1 MAIEAAT
8 IDTHSI
14 TTAPTRRVT
23 ASPPHQHTTRNSGI
37 GHPSVTTA
45 GSTCRKD
52 PGYTTASRRCS
63 HRDMLIANTT
73 WRNTI
78 RQINP
83 LTPDRRLLNIYLPAS
98 LRPSLN
104 IYFRKLISGGTPS
117 IIITTPLHHYEQEH
131 LESRLAKS

>member
-1 MAIEAAT
+1 
-8 IDTHSI
+8 
-14 TTAPTRRVT
+14 
-23 ASPPHQHTTRNSGI
+23 
-37 GHPSVTTA
+37 
-45 GSTCRKD
+45 
-52 PGYTTASRRCS
+52 
-63 HRDMLIANTT
+63 MLIANTT
-73 WRNTI
+73 WCNTI

-104 IYFRKLISGGTPS
+104 IYFRKLIPGGTPS